1 MLLGG
6 IEAGGTKMVLAIG
19 DENGQIFEKVTIP
32 TDTPDVSVPKMIEFF
47 QGKGIEALGIGCFGP
62 IDLNKNSETYG
73 YITTTPKPGWGN
85 YDFAGAFRK
94 ALNVPVG
101 FDLDVNAA
109 ILGEVTWGAAKDSE
123 VAIYITIGT
132 GVGVGVS
139 INGQLLHGLIHP
151 EAGHMILQPHP
162 EDTYKGHCPYHGNCL
177 EGMAAGPA
185 VEERWGKKGV
195 ELADNPKVWEIESFY
210 IAQAIANYAL
220 CYSPNKIILWGGVM
234 HQEQMFPLIRK
245 QVQELLNGY
254 LNSPMIKD
262 HIDEYIVAPG
272 LGDEPGIKGALRL
285 GYLALQ

>member
-19 DENGQIFEKVTIP
+19 DENGQIFEKATIP
-32 TDTPDVSVPKMIEFF
+32 TDTPDISVPKMIAFF
-47 QGKGIEALGIGCFGP
+47 KDKGIEALGIGCFGP
-62 IDLNKNSETYG
+62 IDLNKNSDTYG

-85 YDFAGAFRK
+85 YDFAGAFRE
-94 ALNVPVG
+94 ALQVPVG

-139 INGQLLHGLIHP
+139 INGKLLHGLIHP

-162 EDTYKGHCPYHGNCL
+162 DDTYKGHCPYHGNCL

-195 ELADNPKVWEIESFY
+195 ELADNPKVWELESYY
-210 IAQAIANYAL
+210 IAQAIANYTL

-245 QVQELLNGY
+245 QVQEMLNGY

-262 HIDEYIVAPG
+262 RIDEYIVAPG

-285 GYLALQ
+285 AYLELQ